1 MSPDLLMKLS
11 LFCEVVQVS
20 SLFCE
25 PNARRPNLV
34 WIIVR
39 LRLFVYRLCFR
50 SNRPTKCWTTKLSLD
65 HCPIRFVL
73 GLDFYFRSNRP
84 TKCWT
89 TKLSLDHYPILLNS
103 TYPARTHQPA
113 EPLVS
118 MYTSKTPPKSLKRGI
133 HSDGKLCLWKN

>member
-1 MSPDLLMKLS
+1 MLPDLLMKLS

-25 PNARRPNLV
+25 PNVGRPNLV

-89 TKLSLDHYPILLNS
+89 IIRPSNCWQILYLRS
-103 TYPARTHQPA
+103 HFQI
-113 EPLVS
+113 
-118 MYTSKTPPKSLKRGI
+118 KTLFLGERY
-133 HSDGKLCLWKN
+133 NRQT